1 MMVPRQVRAEERTHA
16 GPGAAVAGSRLS
28 LEPKAPRAVL
38 RQRLFPAGLALLLGG
53 LILWLAVPR
62 LLASAWL
69 VARDSVLQ
77 QIDAGEPVAEADLLA
92 LIASRELALGWV
104 EDRETHD
111 QRATALAELALRG
124 DLRSAAGTDGLERAV
139 GATRAALAVAP
150 ADPRNWMQLGYLLVV
165 LEGQP
170 NRATAAAL
178 LLSIR
183 TGPYQAP
190 DFLRRRL
197 FWVLAHGGFYDE
209 EERGEVDR
217 QIRLAWRT
225 APGAL
230 ADLTLDAPDFFVPV
244 AAALET
250 VPGARER
257 FLAALA
263 FASPS
268 GR

>member
-1 MMVPRQVRAEERTHA
+1 
-16 GPGAAVAGSRLS
+16 
-28 LEPKAPRAVL
+28 
-38 RQRLFPAGLALLLGG
+38 LG
-53 LILWLAVPR
+53 
-62 LLASAWL
+62 
-69 VARDSVLQ
+69 
-77 QIDAGEPVAEADLLA
+77 
-92 LIASRELALGWV
+92 
-104 EDRETHD
+104 
-111 QRATALAELALRG
+111 G
-124 DLRSAAGTDGLERAV
+124 DLRSAAATAGLERAI
-139 GATRAALAVAP
+139 GATRAGLAVAP
-150 ADPRNWMQLGYLLVV
+150 ADPRIWMQLGYLRVV

-170 NRATAAAL
+170 NRASAAAL

-190 DFLRRRL
+190 DFMRSRL
-197 FWVLAHGGFYDE
+197 FWALAHREFYDE
-209 EERGEVDR
+209 EERGELDQ

-230 ADLTLDAPDFFVPV
+230 ADLTLDAPGVVVPV